1 MPIRRLPAATKFPSL
16 GAALSIKF
24 PYGRYL
30 EYDDHAGK
38 RRRSRAVA
46 EAQTPAYK
54 PDFTGPAVDEL
65 VEITGVGPGGNEQY
79 DRRSGLA
86 GLAPAF
92 EYPIINRPSVRRVAE
107 NRFSGPVLLQPVVRY
122 GVELSALGIPDR
134 GARIEGEME
143 FCIEGVEEACGG
155 AQSILTDEN
164 RAGFSRFISLQQFCV

>member
-1 MPIRRLPAATKFPSL
+1 MPIRRLPAATKFPSS

-122 GVELSALGIPDR
+122 GVELSALGVPDR
-134 GARIEGEME
+134 G
-143 FCIEGVEEACGG
+143 VP
-155 AQSILTDEN
+155 S
-164 RAGFSRFISLQQFCV
+164 